1 MLMANKEKTEKNNF
15 FTASK
20 VSLTFI
26 EFKDK
31 KRKIQGKP
39 GPNWSIWQIYL
50 RKETIKPLKS

>member
-1 MLMANKEKTEKNNF
+1 MANKEKTEKNNF

-39 GPNWSIWQIYL
+39 GPN
-50 RKETIKPLKS
+50 